1 MTLPTTDIAGGS
13 LSSWVIDTSA
23 LIRLFV
29 PDGPLHLLAEQAF
42 NQAGSGAGV
51 MMAPQLLLVEAANV
65 LTRKMKRGE
74 LGGIEVKD
82 IMRAILNLPIRYF
95 DHESLVYA
103 ACEITQKHNLSAY
116 DAFYLALAQDKGGRL
131 LTCDEQLDKV
141 AQSLG
146 LT

>member
-29 PDGPLHLLAEQAF
+29 PDGPVHLLAEQAF

-65 LTRKMKRGE
+65 LIRKMKRGE
-74 LGGIEVKD
+74 LGGSEIKD
-82 IMRAILNLPIRYF
+82 MMQAILSLPIRYF
-95 DHESLVYA
+95 DHESLVHA
-103 ACEITQKHNLSAY
+103 ACEVAQTHNLSAY
-116 DAFYLALAQDKGGRL
+116 NAFYLALAQNKGGRL
-131 LTCDEQLDKV
+131 LTCDDQLNKV
-141 AQSLG
+141 ALSLG